1 MEKDKLKKFIKTTIR
16 EFLNENKYMDDVL
29 DRMNSSRNDGKG
41 IYQTDKEYLRRLK
54 SSEDVSDIEQDYDVY
69 NKMRDYIS
77 RERPIDTNNWEFVL
91 IRDDNPLWYNKSS
104 YKIEMYGDT
113 RFFNESTEKEVYLN
127 PKSIRDLEFDG
138 WFIDG
143 LIDEIYFSETRNEL
157 EENIN
162 KYIKKEKG
170 NENKRTINGM
180 RWVICDGDKYPSEMV
195 IGKGYTEDKDFDY
208 TSCPFWIF
216 KVVFK

>member
-1 MEKDKLKKFIKTTIR
+1 MKDDMKLRKFIATTIR
-16 EFLNENKYMDDVL
+16 EYLNENKYVDDIL
-29 DRMNSSRNDGKG
+29 DRKNKFGK
-41 IYQTDKEYLRRLK
+41 ISDTDKQYLDK
-54 SSEDVSDIEQDYDVY
+54 YSKGEDVSDIEQGYDVY
-69 NKMRDYIS
+69 NKMKDDIFRKRD
-77 RERPIDTNNWEFVL
+77 IDTDNWDFIL
-91 IRDDNPLWYNKSS
+91 IRDDNPLWYNKKS
-104 YKIEMYGDT
+104 YRIEMYGDT
-113 RFFNESTEKEVYLN
+113 KFFNESTEKNVYLN

-157 EENIN
+157 EANIN

-170 NENKRTINGM
+170 SENKRTTNGM
-180 RWVICDGDKYPSEMV
+180 RWVICDGDKYPSEMI